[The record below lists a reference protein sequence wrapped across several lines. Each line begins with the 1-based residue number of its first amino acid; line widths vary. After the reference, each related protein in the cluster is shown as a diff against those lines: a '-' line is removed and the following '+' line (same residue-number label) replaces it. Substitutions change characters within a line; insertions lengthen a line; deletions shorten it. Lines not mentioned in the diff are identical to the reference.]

1 MPDISV
7 VVLAGGKSRRLGI
20 DKALLRIDG
29 EWLLE
34 RILSKLA
41 VLTDDLL
48 VVANE
53 GEKLAA
59 LNVPVVP
66 DARPGGGSLIGILS
80 GLQAMRYPR
89 GLFVGCDMPF
99 LSLELLRYMI
109 VMSTGF
115 DVLIPRVGD
124 EVEPL
129 HAVYSKAC
137 LLPIGRSLDR
147 GALRVIHFFGD
158 VRVRYLEQQ
167 EIEAFDPQHLSFL
180 NINTPD
186 DLEVATRLLAQGKSR
201 ARKKASKRPRIKE

>member
-1 MPDISV
+1 VPDISV
-7 VVLAGGKSRRLGI
+7 VVLAGGKSRRLGT
-20 DKALLRIDG
+20 DKALLRLDG

-53 GEKLAA
+53 EEKLAA
-59 LNVPVVP
+59 LHVPVIP

-99 LSLELLRYMI
+99 LNLELLRYMI
-109 VMSTGF
+109 LLSTGF
-115 DVLIPRVGD
+115 DVVIPRIG
-124 EVEPL
+124 EELEPL

-137 LLPIGRSLDR
+137 VLPIGQSLDR
-147 GALRVIHFFGD
+147 GALRVIQFFGD
-158 VRVRYLEQQ
+158 VRVRYIDQQ
-167 EIEAFDPQHLSFL
+167 EIDTFDPQHRSFF

-186 DLEVATRLLAQGKSR
+186 DLEVAARLLVQDKSR
-201 ARKKASKRPRIKE
+201 ARRKPSTRSRIKA